1 MRLDNLKVAGL
12 TYNVVLD
19 DYSRIKE
26 VECEGHWEMVPVP
39 GVPSSTGNITGSVEH
54 ARQLRALVSQRLSGD
69 GRQRYWTVERKNADG
84 TWGTEFGDWDREV
97 VWEEM
102 LDMEEAFS
110 SNFGQ
115 EPVDLRLVCS
125 RSEDVAKTIQT
136 FERGSI
142 CQSCGKLRVYPEHDC
157 PHCGFPE

>member
-1 MRLDNLKVAGL
+1 MVQKLQELMPL
-12 TYNVVLD
+12 E
-19 DYSRIKE
+19 KE
-26 VECEGHWEMVPVP
+26 WKK
-39 GVPSSTGNITGSVEH
+39 
-54 ARQLRALVSQRLSGD
+54 LV
-69 GRQRYWTVERKNADG
+69 
-84 TWGTEFGDWDREV
+84 
-97 VWEEM
+97 EM

-115 EPVDLRLVCS
+115 EPVDLRLGCS
-125 RSEDVAKTIQT
+125 RAEDVAKTIQT